1 MTNEKRNNREYAGQL
16 AVVKRNEK
24 NISVKDV
31 YSPVEDG
38 HDKPFLQ
45 VLSPFSVNKLNI
57 LDTSKRVA
65 NYEGQMRNISL
76 YANIPQQDMADF
88 TKRADNALMLIMM
101 YEQGLF
107 TPASSTPKTETSG
120 TRAFDILPF
129 IF

>member
-1 MTNEKRNNREYAGQL
+1 MNEQKRNNREYAGQL

-24 NISVKDV
+24 NISVKDM
-31 YSPVEDG
+31 YTPVEDT

-45 VLSPFSVNKLNI
+45 VLSPYSVNKLNI

-65 NYEGQMRNISL
+65 NYEGQMRNVSL

-88 TKRADNALMLIMM
+88 TKRSDNALMFIMM

-107 TPASSTPKTETSG
+107 TPASSTPKTEAS
-120 TRAFDILPF
+120 
-129 IF
+129 